1 MPYSTIRAK
10 VREMFSEVLINLA
23 QIESFEPKNP
33 TEVTPPF
40 VKIQRG
46 LYYVH
51 LYSVLERTV
60 NDVVEHTILSIKS
73 NNIRNKHF
81 ESVLNVISLNP
92 KMQAFKSC
100 GYKDYIN
107 KSIAVFRCI
116 DSDDCYELHNTI
128 FSKNL
133 QNIWFKTIQELLSA
147 FGIAP
152 IVIDPRIRYTVDEIT
167 QKRNAVAHGR
177 ETPLVVG
184 QTHRANI
191 LRLKTNEIQLVANI
205 IVDLFEDYIKVSVHG
220 IGTARIKSTQDQ
232 ESIFGNRL

>member
-1 MPYSTIRAK
+1 MPFSTIRAK
-10 VREMFSEVLINLA
+10 VRERFSEVLFNLA
-23 QIESFEPKNP
+23 HIESSEPRNP
-33 TEVTPPF
+33 TEATLPF

-60 NDVVEHTILSIKS
+60 NEVVEHAILSIKS

-81 ESVLNVISLNP
+81 EAVLNVISLNP

-100 GYKDYIN
+100 GYKDYIK
-107 KSIAVFRCI
+107 KSIAVFTCI

-128 FSKNL
+128 FSQNL
-133 QNIWFKTIQELLSA
+133 QNIWFKTIQELLAA

-152 IVIDPRIRYTVDEIT
+152 LVIDPRIRYTVDEIAE
-167 QKRNAVAHGR
+167 KRNAVAHGR

-184 QTHRANI
+184 ETHRADI
-191 LRLKTNEIQLVANI
+191 LRLKTNEIQLVANM
-205 IVDLFEDYIKVSVHG
+205 IVDLFEDYINNQSY
-220 IGTARIKSTQDQ
+220 IRNECRDAYA
-232 ESIFGNRL
+232 